1 MLCDE
6 ELASGCERNKLLL
19 REDSAEP
26 SIGRDILEDKEMED
40 LELMKESE
48 ESTVVQKTARLTGEI
63 VGILQRIQRDY
74 AACLEEIEDT
84 SSSFSGR

>member
-26 SIGRDILEDKEMED
+26 SIGGDILEDKEMED

-63 VGILQRIQRDY
+63 VGLCCMPRGNRRYFIVFFRQVQ
-74 AACLEEIEDT
+74 EHPV
-84 SSSFSGR
+84 